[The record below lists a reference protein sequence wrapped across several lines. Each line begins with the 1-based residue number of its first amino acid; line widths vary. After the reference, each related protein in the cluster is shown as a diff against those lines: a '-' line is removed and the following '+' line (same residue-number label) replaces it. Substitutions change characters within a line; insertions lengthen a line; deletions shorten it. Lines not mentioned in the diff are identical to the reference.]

1 MNKEHE
7 SQTPEEEKKPP
18 VVKPV
23 LEWAAD
29 KGTKRWLLCLAAT
42 AAGWLP
48 EQVDDAVDEITEA
61 QYDEVIQKAQIA
73 YDSACRKYGNDDL
86 KVGRGRVRSLVFE
99 DRLLGV
105 LVRRLPPT
113 EAKVLSEQLEKAK
126 EGEAGKLV
134 QDAFKAAVVFPEA
147 TLPSGATGEAYERAR
162 RMTPNAFT
170 STLPMKF
177 VNMLGADGGDRAK
190 KR

>member
-1 MNKEHE
+1 M
-7 SQTPEEEKKPP
+7 
-18 VVKPV
+18 
-23 LEWAAD
+23 
-29 KGTKRWLLCLAAT
+29 
-42 AAGWLP
+42 
-48 EQVDDAVDEITEA
+48 
-61 QYDEVIQKAQIA
+61 
-73 YDSACRKYGNDDL
+73 
-86 KVGRGRVRSLVFE
+86 GRGRVRSLVFE

-177 VNMLGADGGDRAK
+177 VNMLGADGGDRAY
-190 KR
+190 RRARATRLAAFRLRGAAARGAGAVRGGARHVHPPARAGL

>member
-1 MNKEHE
+1 MHKEQE
-7 SQTPEEEKKPP
+7 TSEDCKPQKP
-18 VVKPV
+18 RPV
-23 LEWAAD
+23 LEWAAE
-29 KGTKRWLLCLAAT
+29 KETKRWLLCLAAT

-48 EQVDDAVDEITEA
+48 EQVDDAVDEVTEA
-61 QYDEVIQKAQIA
+61 QYDEAIQKTQIA

-113 EAKVLSEQLEKAK
+113 EAKVLSDQLEKAK
-126 EGEAGKLV
+126 EGEAGKIV
-134 QDAFKAAVVFPEA
+134 QDAFKAAVVYPEA

-170 STLPMKF
+170 VALPMKF

>member
-7 SQTPEEEKKPP
+7 TLNQEENKPP
-18 VVKPV
+18 VVKSV

-48 EQVDDAVDEITEA
+48 EQVDDAVDEVTEA
-61 QYDEVIQKAQIA
+61 QYDDVVQKAQIA

-113 EAKVLSEQLEKAK
+113 EAKVLNDQLEKAK
-126 EGEAGKLV
+126 EGEGGKFL
-134 QDAFKAAVVFPEA
+134 QDAFKAAVVYPEA
-147 TLPSGATGEAYERAR
+147 TLPNGATGQAYENAR
-162 RMTPNAFT
+162 RMTPNAFAL
-170 STLPMKF
+170 TLPTMF
-177 VNMLGADGGDRAK
+177 FNMLGLDSRDRAK

>member
-1 MNKEHE
+1 MNEE
-7 SQTPEEEKKPP
+7 QTPEENKQPP
-18 VVKPV
+18 IIKPV

-29 KGTKRWLLCLAAT
+29 KGTTRWLLCLAAT
-42 AAGWLP
+42 ATGWLP
-48 EQVDDAVDEITEA
+48 ERVDDAGDEVTET
-61 QYDEVIQKAQIA
+61 QYDETIQKAQIA

-86 KVGRGRVRSLVFE
+86 KAGRGRVRSLVFE

-134 QDAFKAAVVFPEA
+134 QDAFKAAVVYPEA
-147 TLPSGATGEAYERAR
+147 TLANGGTGEAYERAR
-162 RMTPNAFT
+162 RTTPNAFT
-170 STLPMKF
+170 AALPMKF

>member
-7 SQTPEEEKKPP
+7 ICEEKKPP
-18 VVKPV
+18 AVKPV
-23 LEWAAD
+23 LEWSAD

-48 EQVDDAVDEITEA
+48 EQADDAVDEVTEE

-113 EAKVLSEQLEKAK
+113 EANTLNAQLEKAK
-126 EGEAGKLV
+126 DGTGEAGKLM
-134 QDAFKAAVVFPEA
+134 QDAFKAAVVYPEA
-147 TLPSGATGEAYERAR
+147 TLPNGGTGEAYERAR

-170 STLPMKF
+170 GTFPMKF
-177 VNMLGADGGDRAK
+177 VHLLGADGGDRAK

>member
-1 MNKEHE
+1 MHKEHE
-7 SQTPEEEKKPP
+7 NPEENKQPP

-48 EQVDDAVDEITEA
+48 EQVDDAVDEVTET

-113 EAKVLSEQLEKAK
+113 EANTLNAQIEKAK
-126 EGEAGKLV
+126 DGEAGKLM
-134 QDAFKAAVVFPEA
+134 QDAFKAAVVYPEA
-147 TLPSGATGEAYERAR
+147 TLPSGGTGEAYERAR

-170 STLPMKF
+170 GTFPMKF
-177 VNMLGADGGDRAK
+177 LHMLGSDGGDRAK

>member
-1 MNKEHE
+1 MIKEHE
-7 SQTPEEEKKPP
+7 TPEDTKQAPA

-48 EQVDDAVDEITEA
+48 EQVDDAVDEVTEV
-61 QYDEVIQKAQIA
+61 QYDETIQKAQIA
-73 YDSACRKYGNDDL
+73 YDSACRKYGNNDL
-86 KVGRGRVRSLVFE
+86 KVGRGRVRSLIFQ

-113 EAKVLSEQLEKAK
+113 EANTLNSQIEKAK
-126 EGEAGKLV
+126 DGEAGKLM
-134 QDAFKAAVVFPEA
+134 QDVFKAAVIYPEA
-147 TLPSGATGEAYERAR
+147 LLPNGATGQAYEDAR
-162 RMTPNAFT
+162 RVTPNAFT
-170 STLPMKF
+170 GTFPMMF
-177 VNMLGADGGDRAK
+177 VHMLGADGGDRAK

>member
-1 MNKEHE
+1 MNEE
-7 SQTPEEEKKPP
+7 QTPEENKQPP

-48 EQVDDAVDEITEA
+48 EQVDDAVDEVTEA
-61 QYDEVIQKAQIA
+61 QYDETIQKAQIA

-113 EAKVLSEQLEKAK
+113 EASVLNSQIEKAK
-126 EGEAGKLV
+126 EGEGGKLL
-134 QDAFKAAVVFPEA
+134 QDAFKAAVVYPEA
-147 TLPSGATGEAYERAR
+147 TLANGGTGEAYERAR
-162 RMTPNAFT
+162 RTTPNAFAMMFPT
-170 STLPMKF
+170 KF
-177 VNMLGADGGDRAK
+177 FNMLGMDGGDRAK